1 MLPQNWA
8 DEFIRDWTPQVV
20 TEVGGGRLAVV
31 LAELAHSPAHS
42 PRPLRISGRQR
53 QLRRCHGRHV
63 RLGVWERHNLVTAPV
78 YHLQVIKGF
87 ARVCRFFAVDCILSC
102 RLTDNYLFWAR
113 RGQLTGARVKWATQ
127 YPDGTR
133 VTSTLDVD
141 GTIAFPGSTAA
152 SAADGAF
159 ALSSVRP
166 IFLIGG
172 QC

>member
-31 LAELAHSPAHS
+31 LAELAHSPTHS
-42 PRPLRISGRQR
+42 PQSLRISGRQR

-87 ARVCRFFAVDCILSC
+87 ARVGLQIFRHGLHIVMQ
-102 RLTDNYLFWAR
+102 TD
-113 RGQLTGARVKWATQ
+113 
-127 YPDGTR
+127 
-133 VTSTLDVD
+133 
-141 GTIAFPGSTAA
+141 
-152 SAADGAF
+152 
-159 ALSSVRP
+159 
-166 IFLIGG
+166 
-172 QC
+172 